1 MTPPAAAAASRTV
14 ARTAPG
20 TRRAPVRHPRRISGP
35 AGPARAAAA
44 VAIPAPIVA
53 PPRRRHSRPAV
64 EPRRTPSPKTRR
76 SPQGAPG
83 IALRAVGAID
93 GLSRSSVLD
102 RLIRGR
108 AWIGLLA
115 FALIGIVTMQLLV
128 LELNTGIGHTLTR
141 VAQLQR
147 ANAQLGIENST
158 SSAESRIAP
167 SAAATGMTLAP
178 IGTVHFVAASPAD
191 IGRAAAALSTAIQA
205 SVSAPAESMEG
216 ANGASG
222 SSEASG
228 AAESSGAGGGS
239 GSTEANS
246 GSSAASA
253 ASGTTEVNSGSSAAS
268 EAASAASGSTG
279 ATGAEV
285 PVTAASTTAT
295 TESTSETGGSNGSSS
310 GSGG

>member
-1 MTPPAAAAASRTV
+1 MTPPTTAAARTV
-14 ARTAPG
+14 ARTVPG
-20 TRRAPVRHPRRISGP
+20 TRRAPVRHSRRISGP
-35 AGPARAAAA
+35 AGAARAAAA
-44 VAIPAPIVA
+44 VAIPAPIIA
-53 PPRRRHSRPAV
+53 PPRRRPSRPAV
-64 EPRRTPSPKTRR
+64 EPRRTPSPKRRR

-128 LELNTGIGHTLTR
+128 LELNTRIGHTLTR

-158 SSAESRIAP
+158 SSTESRIAP

-191 IGRAAAALSTAIQA
+191 IGRAATALSAAIQA
-205 SVSAPAESMEG
+205 SVSAPAESTEG
-216 ANGASG
+216 ASAASG

-228 AAESSGAGGGS
+228 AAESSGAVGG
-239 GSTEANS
+239 
-246 GSSAASA
+246 
-253 ASGTTEVNSGSSAAS
+253 SGTTEVNSGSSAAS
-268 EAASAASGSTG
+268 AASGSTG
-279 ATGAEV
+279 AKGAEA
-285 PVTAASTTAT
+285 PVTAVSTTAT
-295 TESTSETGGSNGSSS
+295 TESTNETGGTSGSSS